1 MRLLGI
7 FIGLA
12 LLLLVPFFI
21 WGEELAQSFSF
32 QGSVEWLRQQG
43 KFAWLAG
50 LLLLISDLFLPIP
63 ATAVMA
69 ALGLIYGPF
78 LGGLISAFGSFL
90 SGLIA
95 YGLCRLIGQRAALRI
110 VGETDLKRGAE
121 LFTRLGG
128 WLVAVSRWLPLFP
141 EVIACMAGLTRM
153 PLRLFAAALLCGSVP
168 LGFTYAAIGHAG
180 IEHPALAL
188 VLSAVV
194 PAGLWLLAQHWVKR
208 SMRSNPSASE

>member
-1 MRLLGI
+1 MRLLSL
-7 FIGLA
+7 FIGFA

-32 QGSVEWLRQQG
+32 QGSVDWLRQQG

-63 ATAVMA
+63 ASAVMS
-69 ALGLIYGPF
+69 ALGLIYGPLIGGF
-78 LGGLISAFGSFL
+78 LSAGGSFL
-90 SGLIA
+90 SGMVA
-95 YGLCRLIGQRAALRI
+95 YGSCRLIGQTAAVRI
-110 VGETDLKRGAE
+110 VGADELARGTAV
-121 LFTRLGG
+121 FTRTGG

-153 PLRLFAAALLCGSVP
+153 PLKLFTLALLCGSLP

-180 IEHPALAL
+180 MENPKAAL
-188 VLSAVV
+188 VLSACV
-194 PAGLWLLAQHWVKR
+194 PAVLWFVAQVWLKR
-208 SMRSNPSASE
+208 KPVV